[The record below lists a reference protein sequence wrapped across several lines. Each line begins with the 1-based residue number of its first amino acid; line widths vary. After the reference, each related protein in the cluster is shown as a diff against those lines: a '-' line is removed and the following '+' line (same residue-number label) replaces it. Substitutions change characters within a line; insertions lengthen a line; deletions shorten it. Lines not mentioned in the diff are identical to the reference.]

1 MNDFFNNSYLTIYFV
16 LYVALFLFYKKK
28 KGGLWNVDATSFI
41 ILYYGISAFVSIFYY
56 NASNGV
62 YRDYSKITLSPFLYI
77 FAAFLITLYPI
88 YVYNKK
94 SPVIKSPNH
103 TQNKFFMLLSF
114 VIVLCMVLPF
124 LESLIRIPQALAN
137 DSMSNAY
144 EQRLYNSSSSLEY
157 LSFMGRKCF
166 LILWRLNNVIPVLIF
181 VHMIRSGKKK
191 YIIGLSMAIIT
202 IWIHSMVLGGRSK
215 LVQNGLYVVFCFFVF
230 KDYFAENVR
239 RNIIKYGSIVLS
251 CAVVAVVVVTISR
264 FASMHDSRMGSI
276 WEWVGL
282 YAGEGVLNFN
292 AFNWYVTKTLGGYST
307 FALPITLMTGEKLD
321 VEFFWN
327 LGRSLGIKGNIF
339 YTYIGA
345 FFNDYGKYGAL
356 IVLSLL
362 ALLTLRA
369 YKGRIGS
376 PITKLVLICLWGKIL
391 LIGPIFYTYGSVDDQ
406 WNLLLAVIVAYL
418 L

>member
-1 MNDFFNNSYLTIYFV
+1 MNEFFNNSYLTIYFV
-16 LYVALFLFYKKK
+16 LYVSLFLLYKKK

-62 YRDYSKITLSPFLYI
+62 YRDYSKITLFPFLYL
-77 FAAFLITLYPI
+77 FVAVLITLYPI

-94 SPVIKSPNH
+94 SPVIKLPNH
-103 TQNKFFMLLSF
+103 IQSKFFMLLSL
-114 VIVLCMVLPF
+114 VIVLCMILPF
-124 LESLIRIPQALAN
+124 LESLIKIPQALAN

-157 LSFMGRKCF
+157 LSFMGRKFF
-166 LILWRLNNVIPVLIF
+166 LILWRLNNVIPILVF

-191 YIIGLSMAIIT
+191 YIIGLCLAIMT

-230 KDYFAENVR
+230 KDYFTENVR
-239 RNIIKYGSIVLS
+239 RNIIKYGSLVLS
-251 CAVVAVVVVTISR
+251 CAVVAVAAVTISR
-264 FASMHDSRMGSI
+264 FSSMQNSRMGSI

-282 YAGEGVLNFN
+282 YAGEGILNFN
-292 AFNWYVTKTLGGYST
+292 AYNWYVTKTLNGYGT
-307 FALPITLMTGEKLD
+307 FGLPISLVTGEKLD
-321 VEFFWN
+321 VAFFWN
-327 LGRSLGIKGNIF
+327 LGKILGIKGNIF
-339 YTYIGA
+339 YTYVGT
-345 FFNDYGKYGAL
+345 FLNDYGKVGAL
-356 IVLSLL
+356 VVLFVL
-362 ALLTLRA
+362 AKLTILA

-376 PITKLVLICLWGKIL
+376 SITKLALICLWGKIL
-391 LIGPIFYTYGSVDDQ
+391 LIGPIFYTYGSIDDQ
-406 WNLLLAVIVAYL
+406 WNLLVAVVVAYL